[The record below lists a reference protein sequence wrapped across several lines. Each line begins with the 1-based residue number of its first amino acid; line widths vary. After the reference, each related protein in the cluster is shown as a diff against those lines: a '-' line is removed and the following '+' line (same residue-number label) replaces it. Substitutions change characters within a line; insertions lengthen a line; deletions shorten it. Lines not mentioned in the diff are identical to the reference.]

1 MLQAYVIIAL
11 SILGVPLLLLAVE
24 RVAPVE
30 RRQPARRL
38 LFNLLYGPI
47 LYVFALSVVIA
58 SAPAF
63 LFVVERMGGR
73 LVPAFGE
80 GGGPILAQ
88 ILFALAYGFVW
99 DLSQYGFHR
108 LQHASAFLW
117 ETHRFHHD
125 ETALSA
131 AAYMRSHPL
140 AVLGVVLFNLPLA
153 LLFGTQAPHAA
164 AALVMFPLW
173 GFLHHANLRLGFG
186 PLTPLI
192 GGPQYHRIHH
202 SALPEHRDRNFAN
215 LFPII
220 DIAFGTYY
228 RPAPGEYP
236 PTGTDGDRVPSLRAA
251 TVQPFIAWRMA
262 RGRRRGYSAAIASG
276 GSSAA
281 VASASAIAA
290 MSLATRSKPPPDARR
305 SGAR

>member
-1 MLQAYVIIAL
+1 MLEAYLIFSL
-11 SILGVPLLLLAVE
+11 SILSLPLLLFPLE
-24 RVAPVE
+24 RLAPVE
-30 RRQPARRL
+30 RRQPVRRL
-38 LFNLLYGPI
+38 LFNLLYGPF
-47 LYVFALSVVIA
+47 LYVFALYVVIA

-63 LFVVERMGGR
+63 LFVIQGMGGR
-73 LVPAFGE
+73 LVPVFGE
-80 GGGPILAQ
+80 GGAPILAQ

-108 LQHASAFLW
+108 LQHASPFLW

-125 ETALSA
+125 ETALNVA
-131 AAYMRSHPL
+131 TYTRSHPL

-153 LLFGTQAPHAA
+153 MLFGTQAPHAA

-173 GFLHHANLRLGFG
+173 GYFHHANLRLGFG
-186 PLTPLI
+186 PLTPVI
-192 GGPQYHRIHH
+192 AGPQYHRIHH

-228 RPAPGEYP
+228 RPGRDEYP
-236 PTGTDGDRVPSLRAA
+236 PTGTHGDPVPSLRAA
-251 TVQPFIAWRMA
+251 TVQPFIAWWRMA
-262 RGRRRGYSAAIASG
+262 RVGRGYSAAMASG

-281 VASASAIAA
+281 SASAPAMAA
-290 MSLATRSKPPPDARR
+290 MSRATRSNPEPEPRR